1 VAYPVLYLIGAS
13 IPEGCFAGF
22 VTLGYML
29 FAGPPVYGLD
39 TSAGVYLVGSIGKE
53 TGSFLLTLASGFLG
67 GLFALVIL
75 RVSFQLRLT
84 ESSNILIVGFLDVV
98 LPIAVYVLVL
108 LTPPI
113 TAMLSFNL
121 TRRYKEPPSS

>member
-1 VAYPVLYLIGAS
+1 
-13 IPEGCFAGF
+13 
-22 VTLGYML
+22 ML